1 MNQPC
6 NQRKMVYLRHPLT
19 ECPSADYTC
28 QPADHYGGF
37 PPKFLY
43 NSMSNRRG
51 EVGQRYYTAIND
63 VVQQPSVLYLTSRLS
78 EVRALRE
85 HIFSKG
91 LLQRDAMA
99 LIGCQI
105 SQKSRFD
112 SECRNI
118 YHSHKQQAGPVSSV
132 IRIRDFHSFVWL
144 VL

>member
-1 MNQPC
+1 
-6 NQRKMVYLRHPLT
+6 
-19 ECPSADYTC
+19 
-28 QPADHYGGF
+28 
-37 PPKFLY
+37 
-43 NSMSNRRG
+43 MSSRRG

-78 EVRALRE
+78 QEGALRE

-91 LLQRDAMA
+91 LLQPDAMA

-105 SQKSRFD
+105 SQKPRFD

-118 YHSHKQQAGPVSSV
+118 YDSHKQQAGPVRSV
-132 IRIRDFHSFVWL
+132 IRIPDFHSLVWL

>member
-1 MNQPC
+1 
-6 NQRKMVYLRHPLT
+6 
-19 ECPSADYTC
+19 
-28 QPADHYGGF
+28 
-37 PPKFLY
+37 
-43 NSMSNRRG
+43 MSSRRG

-78 EVRALRE
+78 EVRALRV
-85 HIFSKG
+85 HIFSTG
-91 LLQRDAMA
+91 LLQPDAMA

-112 SECRNI
+112 SECRDI
-118 YHSHKQQAGPVSSV
+118 YHCHKQQAGPVSSA